1 MRLFWAFTHTKK
13 HFILSLLSPCIH
25 DVRNRSEISIRE
37 IYNQL
42 TCSFY
47 GKAAI
52 LLAKH
57 LSDRDLGPISNYC
70 GHKALLIIYR
80 RKIE

>member
-1 MRLFWAFTHTKK
+1 LNQD
-13 HFILSLLSPCIH
+13 LDP
-25 DVRNRSEISIRE
+25 EIC
-37 IYNQL
+37 YQL

-57 LSDRDLGPISNYC
+57 FLESWPKFFEH
-70 GHKALLIIYR
+70 GHKV
-80 RKIE
+80 